1 MAEIREREIVRVSN
15 GTTTKKKTA
24 KKAPAEKKKAVEAKV
39 TKRVITTAAEKKK
52 ALTLRI
58 IAAVMWLLAIAAE
71 VLTILIINKTIYL
84 GDSILTFIL
93 IGLGVD
99 LAFVIAGSLLWKRSN
114 RIDPISEKNKLK
126 FFLWNNMGLFAAI
139 ICFVP
144 LIILLL
150 KEKDL
155 DPKVKKIATIVA
167 IIVAV
172 IASLFSF
179 TWNPVSEEDKA
190 EALDLVSEYTVDG
203 MVYWTPFGKCYHL
216 DQNCGHIKNSAK
228 LFEGEV
234 GDAFEAN
241 RSKPCSRCA
250 SEEALAGYAAE
261 QEKITNTDT
270 ILDGLIDEI
279 TNSDVRINFPTSN
292 EVNDAA

>member
-1 MAEIREREIVRVSN
+1 MAEIREREIVRVSS
-15 GTTTKKKTA
+15 GTTAKKKTA

-39 TKRVITTAAEKKK
+39 TKKAVTTAAEKKK
-52 ALTLRI
+52 ALTFRI
-58 IAAVMWLLAIAAE
+58 IAAVLWLLAIAAE
-71 VLTILIINKTIYL
+71 VITILIINKTIYF

-114 RIDPISEKNKLK
+114 RIDPASEKNKLK

-139 ICFVP
+139 LCFVP
-144 LIILLL
+144 LIILLI

-179 TWNPVSEEDKA
+179 TWNPVSEEDKM
-190 EALDLVSEYTVDG
+190 EAQELVSEYTIDG

-216 DQNCGHIKNSAK
+216 DQNCGYLKNSAK

-241 RSKPCSRCA
+241 RSKPCSGCA
-250 SEEALAGYAAE
+250 SDEALAGYAAE
-261 QEKITNTDT
+261 QAKLSATDILLDNEMTNTD
-270 ILDGLIDEI
+270 L
-279 TNSDVRINFPTSN
+279 RINFPTST
-292 EVNDAA
+292 ETTDAE